1 MGNIDQIELG
11 TAATIQVVTDLPT
24 TNVENFQQGTLFKL
38 PSGQVFRLTKPIFKA
53 TPLITDFE
61 LLVTSGKT
69 PLSSSDIIEVNGDM
83 DFDTT
88 GLVENTELL
97 VICLADSE
105 LTLQNTRVINRRALD
120 NLSTASFGGG
130 TTHNTVLNLVAGEVF
145 YFIYKSPTESY
156 YEKLRDPNLAEA
168 ALKYWAEYW
177 VSNAKG
183 LSTNHGKSIEAPYQT
198 VLDFTSGWIDF
209 GSRVNIMSGYD
220 HAGGWTLADQ
230 NYITFEGAGKT
241 SMMYGGIEIT
251 GVCEHITFRN
261 LHIAGDVTW
270 GGQRAIK
277 FTDSGG
283 SHLLEGMSVVGNTAA
298 TYLEFGT
305 LCFNATA
312 DGLTTFGKKACTIR
326 DSDLT
331 GSTGNIL
338 LPDLG
343 ASEFAYIKLENTQ
356 ISSISIGTGWYVLH
370 DADSKIG
377 NITYTGT
384 ATSAQLILTSNV
396 KNPKSMGG
404 VITSGL
410 SGLTE
415 VVPTSE
421 NQVLKPVVLFGG
433 GDIIGLQ
440 WVNFTEYPSISGQA
454 SGSTGTNLS
463 AMLHSWIVSDGNY
476 QSFEVVVDI
485 WESGTGSGLFSR
497 FVKLAGALRMDII
510 QGAGTVNINE
520 FIIADQVQNNKGTLE
535 LVYNGAGYGGAVVEL
550 KYTCNV
556 PFTSLNINKR
566 VLQHTIGS

>member
-1 MGNIDQIELG
+1 MSNIDQIALG

-38 PSGQVFRLTKPIFKA
+38 PSGQIFRLTRPIFKEIPA
-53 TPLITDFE
+53 LADFE
-61 LLVTSGKT
+61 LLFSSGKT
-69 PLSSSDIIEVNGDM
+69 PLSDSDIIEVNGDTY
-83 DFDTT
+83 FDTA
-88 GLVENTELL
+88 GLAANTELL
-97 VICLADSE
+97 VICLADGK
-105 LTLQNTRVINRRALD
+105 LDLANTRVKNKKPGD
-120 NLSTASFGGG
+120 KLSFARDSVGSS
-130 TTHNTVLNLVAGEVF
+130 TTRYSTKLNLIAGEVF
-145 YFIYKSPTESY
+145 YLLYKAPDESY
-156 YEKLRDPNLAEA
+156 YEKLRDTNLAEA

-177 VSNAKG
+177 VSNEKG

-198 VLDFTSGWIDF
+198 VQNFLDGWIDF
-209 GSRVNIMSGYD
+209 GSRVNIMSDYG

-241 SMMYGGIEIT
+241 SMMYGGIELT
-251 GVCEHITFRN
+251 GVCEHVTFRN
-261 LHIAGDVTW
+261 LTIANDVTW
-270 GGQRAIK
+270 GGQQAIK
-277 FTDSGG
+277 FSDMGGKHVIDNLWTD
-283 SHLLEGMSVVGNTAA
+283 GNTAPY
-298 TYLEFGT
+298 YLEFDVN
-305 LCFNATA
+305 CFNGVA
-312 DGLTTFGKKACTIR
+312 DGITTFGALACTIR

-331 GSTGNIL
+331 GSTGVIKLN
-338 LPDLG
+338 DLG
-343 ASEFAYIKLENTQ
+343 AGQYAYIKLENAQ
-356 ISSISIGTGWYVLH
+356 VSGIEVGTGWYVLY
-370 DADSKIG
+370 DSDSKIG
-377 NITYTGT
+377 NIST

-404 VITSGL
+404 VITHGL

-463 AMLHSWIVSDGNY
+463 AMLHSWNVSDGNY